1 MRRRWMEQRKKRF
14 RNAGI
19 LAVAL
24 CVVIGIASMKQDRE
38 KLSEEICETDMGA
51 EGQGREE
58 LAGESLADDTDKQ
71 CGGYCYEILSDGY
84 TVEITAY
91 QGSETTLFIPAYIE
105 DKPVRVI
112 GEQTF
117 KDNKTA
123 ERIYLPQE
131 VVEIGEEAFAG
142 CEALQDIYINE
153 NVEQIGKRAM
163 ADCPLLEEIVFPEAL
178 STIES
183 MICQGDTGLKQVTI
197 QPAVSEIAEDAFTG
211 CESLRLVYGE
221 SEFARNYAQEN
232 DFVYVDLE
240 RVREE
245 GDLVW

>member
-1 MRRRWMEQRKKRF
+1 MD
-14 RNAGI
+14 G
-19 LAVAL
+19 
-24 CVVIGIASMKQDRE
+24 
-38 KLSEEICETDMGA
+38 
-51 EGQGREE
+51 
-58 LAGESLADDTDKQ
+58 TDKEKVQ
-71 CGGYCYEILSDGY
+71 ECRYSGCG

-105 DKPVRVI
+105 DKSVRAI
-112 GEQTF
+112 GEQAF

-153 NVEQIGKRAM
+153 NVERIGKRAI

-178 STIES
+178 STIET

-221 SEFARNYAQEN
+221 SEFARNYTQEN
-232 DFVYVDLE
+232 DFVYVDME

-245 GDLVW
+245 GNLVW

>member
-1 MRRRWMEQRKKRF
+1 MRKIWTEQRKKRF

-38 KLSEEICETDMGA
+38 KRGV
-51 EGQGREE
+51 EE
-58 LAGESLADDTDKQ
+58 LADESLVVDTETADPDTDKQ
-71 CGGYCYEILSDGY
+71 CGGYCYEILSDG
-84 TVEITAY
+84 TVKITAY

-105 DKPVRVI
+105 DKPVSVI
-112 GEQTF
+112 GEQAF

-142 CEALQDIYINE
+142 CEVLQDIYINE
-153 NVEQIGKRAM
+153 NVKQIGKRAI
-163 ADCPLLEEIVFPEAL
+163 ADCPFLEEIVFPEAL
-178 STIES
+178 STIET

-221 SEFARNYAQEN
+221 SEFARSYAQEN
-232 DFVYVDLE
+232 DFVYVDME

-245 GDLVW
+245 GNLVW

>member
-1 MRRRWMEQRKKRF
+1 MRGIWTEQIKKRF
-14 RNAGI
+14 RNAAI

-24 CVVIGIASMKQDRE
+24 CIVLGIAVME
-38 KLSEEICETDMGA
+38 
-51 EGQGREE
+51 QGGEE
-58 LAGESLADDTDKQ
+58 LPDESLAADVEPEGQEAADTDADKQ
-71 CGGYCYEILSDGY
+71 CGGYCYEILSDG
-84 TVEITAY
+84 TVKIIAY

-105 DKPVRVI
+105 DKPVKVV
-112 GEQTF
+112 GEQAF
-117 KDNKTA
+117 KDNKTV

-131 VVEIGEEAFAG
+131 AVEIGEEAFAG
-142 CEALQDIYINE
+142 CELLQDIYINE
-153 NVEQIGKRAM
+153 NVKRIGKRAI

-183 MICQGDTGLKQVTI
+183 MICQGDTGLKQVTV

-232 DFVYVDLE
+232 DFVYVDME

-245 GDLVW
+245 GNLVW

>member
-1 MRRRWMEQRKKRF
+1 MRKIWTEQRKKKF

-24 CVVIGIASMKQDRE
+24 CVVIGIAVMKQDRE
-38 KLSEEICETDMGA
+38 E
-51 EGQGREE
+51 QGGEE
-58 LAGESLADDTDKQ
+58 LLGEPIVADTDTADPDTDKQ

-84 TVEITAY
+84 TVKITAY
-91 QGSETTLFIPAYIE
+91 QGNETKLFIPAYIE
-105 DKPVRVI
+105 DKSVRVI
-112 GEQTF
+112 GEQAF
-117 KDNKTA
+117 KDNKTV

-153 NVEQIGKRAM
+153 NVKQIGKRAI

-178 STIES
+178 GTIES

-232 DFVYVDLE
+232 DFVYVDME

-245 GDLVW
+245 GNLVW